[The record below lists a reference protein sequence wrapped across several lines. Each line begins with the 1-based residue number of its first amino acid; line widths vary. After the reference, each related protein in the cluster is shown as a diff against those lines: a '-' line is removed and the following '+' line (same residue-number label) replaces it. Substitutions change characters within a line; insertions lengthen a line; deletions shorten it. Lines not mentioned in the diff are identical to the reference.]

1 MIHLIQALLPYIV
14 LFYVLD
20 CFIYLK
26 KYQAA
31 LTSHFGKKYYKKK
44 PGLKFIGLSP
54 FCRVFITLTRPIF
67 FSHDGVYIWN
77 KPELSDSDLYD
88 SSSFYHVFFKE
99 IKNVECDGTHLTLN
113 NELSIDLYS
122 PLAANSIAERILF
135 LKQTPST
142 KRFNEINSI
151 LENDADLKEIKIT
164 SESNN
169 LLTLMELLGA
179 LLFACIFAL
188 IPEGLYFEQVFY
200 LKFYMLLTACVCFLI
215 IFLSYWHLQ
224 KRFKLSM
231 HSVGLLVQLL
241 LFPVSA
247 IHVSQHIS
255 RHRLAASDFVAVSA
269 ALLNTDDF
277 RDILTKELR
286 RIHFSKM
293 KCTDH
298 HLLDGL
304 NLKEQYLH
312 RFLPIAEL
320 AVEDLFKQ
328 PSKNDISAASYCP
341 LCEIEYTEGVE
352 ICPDCGIELR
362 TYLQNN

>member
-1 MIHLIQALLPYIV
+1 MIHLIQTLLPYIV
-14 LFYVLD
+14 LFYLLD
-20 CFIYLK
+20 CFIYSK

-31 LTSHFGKKYYKKK
+31 LTSHFGEKYNFKK
-44 PGLKFIGLSP
+44 PGLRFIGLSP
-54 FCRVFITLTRPIF
+54 FSRVFITQIRPILF
-67 FSHDGVYIWN
+67 TQAGLYIWN
-77 KPELSDSDLYD
+77 KSELSDSDLYD
-88 SSSFYHVFFKE
+88 SSSFYHVFFNE
-99 IKNVECDGTHLTLN
+99 IINVECDGSLLTIN
-113 NELSIDLYS
+113 NELSIDLYLS
-122 PLAANSIAERILF
+122 LTANKIAERILF
-135 LKQTPST
+135 LKQTPSA
-142 KRFNEINSI
+142 KRLSEISAI
-151 LENDADLKEIKIT
+151 LENDADLKEIIIT

-169 LLTLMELLGA
+169 LATLMELLGA

-188 IPEGLYFEQVFY
+188 IPAGLFFEQVFY

-231 HSVGLLVQLL
+231 HSAGLLLQLL

-247 IHVSQHIS
+247 IHVSQHLS
-255 RHRLAASDFVAVSA
+255 RHRLAAADFVVASA
-269 ALLNTDDF
+269 ALLDTDDF

-293 KCTDH
+293 KCKDH

-320 AVEDLFKQ
+320 TIEDLFKQ

-341 LCEIEYTEGVE
+341 LCEIEYIEGIE
-352 ICPDCGIELR
+352 ICPDCGIELIAYKR
-362 TYLQNN
+362 QA

>member
-1 MIHLIQALLPYIV
+1 MVHLLQTLLPYIV

-20 CFIYLK
+20 CFIYSK

-31 LTSHFGKKYYKKK
+31 LTSHFGEKYNFKK
-44 PGLKFIGLSP
+44 PGIRFIGVSP
-54 FCRVFITLTRPIF
+54 FCRVFTTQTRPIF
-67 FSHDGVYIWN
+67 FTQKGVYIWN
-77 KPELSDSDLYD
+77 KAELSDSDSYD
-88 SSSFYHVFFKE
+88 SSSFYHVFFDE
-99 IKNVECDGTHLTLN
+99 IKNVECDGTLLTIN
-113 NELSIDLYS
+113 NELSIDLYLS
-122 PLAANSIAERILF
+122 LTANKIAERILF
-135 LKQTPST
+135 LKQTPPA
-142 KRFNEINSI
+142 KRLDEISAI

-188 IPEGLYFEQVFY
+188 LPAGLYFEQVFY

-231 HSVGLLVQLL
+231 HSVGLLMQMLI
-241 LFPVSA
+241 FPVSA
-247 IHVSQHIS
+247 IHAAQHLT
-255 RHRLAASDFVAVSA
+255 RHRLAASDYVAASA
-269 ALLNTDDF
+269 ALLDTNDF
-277 RDILTKELR
+277 RDILAKELK

-293 KCTDH
+293 KCKDH
-298 HLLDGL
+298 QLLDGI

-320 AVEDLFKQ
+320 AIEDLFKQ
-328 PSKNDISAASYCP
+328 PSKNDINAASYCP
-341 LCEIEYTEGVE
+341 LCEIEYIEGIE

-362 TYLQNN
+362 AYKH